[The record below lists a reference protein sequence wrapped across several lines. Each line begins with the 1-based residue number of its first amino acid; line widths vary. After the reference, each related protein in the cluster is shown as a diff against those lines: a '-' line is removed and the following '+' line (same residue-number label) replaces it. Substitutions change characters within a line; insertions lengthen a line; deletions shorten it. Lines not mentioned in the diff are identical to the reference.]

1 MSLPGCLVLK
11 TRDGKVTSSLSKAVK
26 KRSKN
31 ITAPM
36 HNIASAIPMSSPACS
51 SLQGFRIHWTTVYVR
66 AGTRIHKEFV
76 RAPPATTDVRRIAVA
91 IAARQQP
98 HSAWPGSA

>member
-11 TRDGKVTSSLSKAVK
+11 TRDGKVTDSLSKAVK

-36 HNIASAIPMSSPACS
+36 PNIASAILMSSPACS
-51 SLQGFRIHWTTVYVR
+51 SLQGLQNPLDYCVR
-66 AGTRIHKEFV
+66 KSGHKN
-76 RAPPATTDVRRIAVA
+76 
-91 IAARQQP
+91 
-98 HSAWPGSA
+98 S